1 LNFFATSS
9 DSFAK
14 GSEIKATSGGVDVDD
29 DDEEHSEEIVV
40 WKDGMD

>member
-14 GSEIKATSGGVDVDD
+14 GSEIKATSGGDVD

>member
-9 DSFAK
+9 DSLAK
-14 GSEIKATSGGVDVDD
+14 GSEIKATSGVVDVD

>member
-9 DSFAK
+9 DSLAK
-14 GSEIKATSGGVDVDD
+14 GSEIKATSGGVEDD
-29 DDEEHSEEIVV
+29 DDEHSEEIVV